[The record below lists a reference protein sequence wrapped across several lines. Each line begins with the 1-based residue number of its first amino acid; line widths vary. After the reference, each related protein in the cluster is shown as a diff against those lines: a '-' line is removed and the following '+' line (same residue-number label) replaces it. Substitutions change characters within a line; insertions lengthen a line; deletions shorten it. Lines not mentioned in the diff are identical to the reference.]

1 MSFLD
6 FYFLKKNFTDIEL
19 AHLDKILLNINN
31 SKISFRNK
39 DYSQKIKAIGEQ
51 EVVIEYDEIIYSY
64 NTENKEQMIVCR
76 KNYIKD
82 ERSALFL
89 NAYYDDIRKKDLIN
103 CGGQKEFDHHFDIP
117 RLHDDQ
123 DFPASILSLNVPN
136 PYDGDKDTR
145 MVLFEYERDKKG
157 NIDLNN
163 LTSKCV
169 NLINKKSI
177 KIISDNL

>member
-1 MSFLD
+1 VSFLD
-6 FYFLKKNFTDIEL
+6 FYFLKKNFTNIEL

-64 NTENKEQMIVCR
+64 NTENKE
-76 KNYIKD
+76 
-82 ERSALFL
+82 SALFL

-163 LTSKCV
+163 LTLKCV
-169 NLINKKSI
+169 NLINKKII